1 MWRARS
7 GLLGDVRDG
16 VARHQGVG
24 GLPARPAGQRH
35 HSAQKSAAAVCASG
49 DATENGAPARRV
61 RDRASGPCH
70 PAPAYGSASF
80 AATRGPIQPPKRGTN
95 RLTLTPS
102 APSAHAQRI
111 QQQQQPNQQSS
122 CSSSSN
128 RNAAQETPTTTRT
141 PPHHAV
147 GEPCGDRPQPA
158 ATATAAP
165 TRAPVEAAASRRP
178 FAVPPPAGTAEPL
191 QAGVAAERPPPPH
204 TTTVPLQQRHPHPL
218 YWCGSAESAGMPAS
232 LPHTTS
238 TSGGGGGRKETQQV
252 GGGRPARCELPA
264 RTGAPTYED
273 RAARGDSQPAMSSSS
288 AAGDV
293 HSPRCPPLILPH
305 PPRNHA
311 PQPTARASLPCVRG
325 RPSPPLPRHRTKRAH
340 VATCANQNTDAGGR
354 GGGTKER
361 GGRETERAGGD
372 GRGNTPPVAESC
384 GNTPAAGCF
393 CLEEGTGVHSWS
405 RAAHHIGPARGPHPA
420 REGGSWAAAPPPLW
434 PSSRHTPRPSLASQ
448 GALAALRCAGGENK
462 QCPPTPHSP
471 PRRGDM
477 STDRPHRRGCGM
489 LLTRALGTRLEP
501 PPNTNHTRR
510 KG

>member
-1 MWRARS
+1 MCRVWRARS

-191 QAGVAAERPPPPH
+191 QAGVAAERPPPPPTPPPSRCSSGTH
-204 TTTVPLQQRHPHPL
+204 TP
-218 YWCGSAESAGMPAS
+218 S
-232 LPHTTS
+232 
-238 TSGGGGGRKETQQV
+238 
-252 GGGRPARCELPA
+252 
-264 RTGAPTYED
+264 TGA
-273 RAARGDSQPAMSSSS
+273 AAQ
-288 AAGDV
+288 
-293 HSPRCPPLILPH
+293 
-305 PPRNHA
+305 
-311 PQPTARASLPCVRG
+311 
-325 RPSPPLPRHRTKRAH
+325 
-340 VATCANQNTDAGGR
+340 
-354 GGGTKER
+354 
-361 GGRETERAGGD
+361 
-372 GRGNTPPVAESC
+372 
-384 GNTPAAGCF
+384 
-393 CLEEGTGVHSWS
+393 
-405 RAAHHIGPARGPHPA
+405 
-420 REGGSWAAAPPPLW
+420 
-434 PSSRHTPRPSLASQ
+434 
-448 GALAALRCAGGENK
+448 
-462 QCPPTPHSP
+462 
-471 PRRGDM
+471 
-477 STDRPHRRGCGM
+477 
-489 LLTRALGTRLEP
+489 RALGCQPASHTPQARAAAAAVERK
-501 PPNTNHTRR
+501 PNR
-510 KG
+510 